1 VELIAFPDTDGGAI
15 GPITSAKLRVDF
27 VNFASKAKRYYAKPD
42 ALLLRRPESSRGC
55 HDDQDVGDREQC
67 WLYVVFDCATPHLAA
82 YCEPKT
88 LLVNLFCQPRD
99 VFGSTKR
106 AFSMRRRGGLHHE
119 YG

>member
-1 VELIAFPDTDGGAI
+1 MMGGMDMHRTNPQGGA
-15 GPITSAKLRVDF
+15 TTT
-27 VNFASKAKRYYAKPD
+27 N
-42 ALLLRRPESSRGC
+42 
-55 HDDQDVGDREQC
+55 DVGDREQC

-88 LLVNLFCQPRD
+88 LSVNLFCQPRD
-99 VFGSTKR
+99 VFGSTRR